1 MSKPT
6 PIDEKM
12 SWDESTTIK
21 SKTDNKGII
30 NYVNDV
36 FVEVSE
42 YSREELIG
50 KPHNV
55 VRHPDMPKVI
65 FSYLWKNLLD
75 GNNFNAV
82 VKNLTKTGKYY
93 WIVTN
98 FDIFKTPSGQ
108 PSAFLGVRNG
118 VPAKVIEIIEPLY
131 KELLAIE
138 QKSGME
144 ESDAHLSEFLK
155 DKGFDYNLYI
165 KKLFAEIGVELGF

>member
-1 MSKPT
+1 
-6 PIDEKM
+6 
-12 SWDESTTIK
+12 
-21 SKTDNKGII
+21 
-30 NYVNDV
+30 
-36 FVEVSE
+36 
-42 YSREELIG
+42 
-50 KPHNV
+50 
-55 VRHPDMPKVI
+55 MPKVI
-65 FSYLWKNLLD
+65 FSHLWKNLLD

-108 PSAFLGVRNG
+108 PCAFLGVRNG

-155 DKGFDYNLYI
+155 DKGGDYNSYI
-165 KKLFAEIGVELGF
+165 KKLLAENGVELGF

>member
-65 FSYLWKNLLD
+65 FSHLWKNLLD

-82 VKNLTKTGKYY
+82 VKNLTKTGKY
-93 WIVTN
+93 
-98 FDIFKTPSGQ
+98 
-108 PSAFLGVRNG
+108 
-118 VPAKVIEIIEPLY
+118 
-131 KELLAIE
+131 
-138 QKSGME
+138 
-144 ESDAHLSEFLK
+144 
-155 DKGFDYNLYI
+155 
-165 KKLFAEIGVELGF
+165 